1 MVIVILKIE
10 RSEKLILN
18 RLFDSMVDIGT
29 VRVAGVGVPD
39 VAVRNAVEARPG
51 SSGPRQARGHR
62 LHFQQTPLRPGLP
75 NCLHG
80 CPLPLL
86 DFYFNQT

>member
-1 MVIVILKIE
+1 ME
-10 RSEKLILN
+10 N
-18 RLFDSMVDIGT
+18 IGA
-29 VRVAGVGVPD
+29 VRVASVGVPS

-51 SSGPRQARGHR
+51 PSGPRQARGHR
-62 LHFQQTPLRPGLP
+62 LHFQQTPLRPVLP

-80 CPLPLL
+80 CPLPFS

>member
-1 MVIVILKIE
+1 MENI
-10 RSEKLILN
+10 RA
-18 RLFDSMVDIGT
+18 
-29 VRVAGVGVPD
+29 VRVAGVGVPG

-51 SSGPRQARGHR
+51 PSGPRQARGHR